1 LGNPYNRSTDGKL
14 VQWQGLVDVRGAGAL
29 VLLFLLVMLV
39 FLGFS
44 WYTGYRSAVEL
55 FANQAHILLLAV
67 RLVSATGEGK
77 RRVKGEGKRRVK
89 DLLALL
95 MLERDSI
102 HRAGGSPWGVGHLL
116 VEEGGSREGR
126 GRR

>member
-1 LGNPYNRSTDGKL
+1 VAR
-14 VQWQGLVDVRGAGAL
+14 LVDARGAGAL

-77 RRVKGEGKRRVK
+77 RRVK